1 MSDTTRDDPFKKN
14 LIAGTRL
21 LNRGKPNEA
30 LPLLELA
37 YRDKPEN
44 LEAALNY
51 GSAYIMAGRFK
62 YAVPILEEAAKLHP
76 DAPQL
81 WQNLGAAYLGN
92 PIIATDE
99 QQTKALAALNRAVLL
114 DPFAPNI
121 EYNIGLIHR
130 DRGEFDQAVNAFK
143 RALKINPRDN
153 DARSLLRKLEA
164 HLNEND
170 ASQDPTGA

>member
-1 MSDTTRDDPFKKN
+1 MSDTNPDDDFKKH

-21 LNRGKPNEA
+21 LNRGKPKEA

-37 YRDKPEN
+37 YRANPGH

-62 YAVPILEEAAKLHP
+62 HAIPILEDAAKAHP
-76 DAPQL
+76 DVPQL

-92 PIIATDE
+92 PIIASAE
-99 QQTKALAALNRAVLL
+99 QQSKALAALNRAVLL
-114 DPFAPNI
+114 DPYAPNI

-130 DRGEFDQAVNAFK
+130 DRGEIEQAINAFK
-143 RALKINPRDN
+143 RALKVNPNDQ

-164 HLNEND
+164 RQQQSGDE
-170 ASQDPTGA
+170 APTA

>member
-1 MSDTTRDDPFKKN
+1 MSDESDNTRERDFKKN

-21 LNRGKPNEA
+21 LGRGKPNEA

-37 YRDKPEN
+37 YRVNPQH

-62 YAVPILEEAAKLHP
+62 YAVPILEDAVKQHP
-76 DAPQL
+76 NEPQL

-92 PIIATDE
+92 PIIADDV
-99 QQTKALAALNRAVLL
+99 QQTKALAALNTAIAL
-114 DPFAPNI
+114 DPYAPNV

-130 DRGEFDQAVNAFK
+130 DRGELEQAINAFK
-143 RALKINPRDN
+143 RALLVNPKDRD
-153 DARSLLRKLEA
+153 AKSLIAKLEA
-164 HLNEND
+164 YLAGKDQSGEV
-170 ASQDPTGA
+170 